1 MQDGVLLRKFIIADT
16 SIEIFVPDTSL
27 VQTNYTTGSGN
38 FISPY
43 WAKVWPAATGLCYF
57 LSSNLHYIQNKKVH
71 ELAAGLGLPGIFSAK
86 YANQVCI
93 SDIEEAAIELVGQSV
108 SHNNLT
114 NVECDIIDLN
124 DFKDIAVPEVV
135 LLSDINYEPAQF
147 ENLLN
152 AVHHFLN
159 NQCTIILS
167 TPQRLIGRK
176 FINSLLAFCKEQ
188 AVVEVDYKGGIIDV
202 SIFVF
207 KN

>member
-1 MQDGVLLRKFIIADT
+1 MQDGVLLRKFIIAET
-16 SIEIFVPDTSL
+16 SIEIFFPDTSL
-27 VQTNYTTGSGN
+27 VQTDYTTGVGN

-43 WAKVWPAATGLCYF
+43 WTKVWPAATGLCYF
-57 LSSNLHYIQNKKVH
+57 LNDNFHYIKNKKVH

-93 SDIEEAAIELVGQSV
+93 SDIEKAAIELVRQSV

-124 DFKDIAVPEVV
+124 NFKDITVPEVV

-152 AVHHFLN
+152 ALHHFLN
-159 NQCTIILS
+159 HQCTIILS
-167 TPQRLIGRK
+167 TPQRLIGRE
-176 FINSLLAFCKEQ
+176 FINSLLTFCKEQ
-188 AVVEVDYKGGIIDV
+188 AVIEVDYEGGIIDV